1 MMNVKIQIEMFFKQK
16 TLYCTFIILVNIGTS
31 LLIVL
36 NHVIYIVRPQESS
49 CSLCSTHSW
58 PCVMQICCVCV
69 CVCGRVCRLCH
80 SLSLSPRAPSS
91 FSSRLACY
99 PLAWGGVWQRDNP
112 CRYVPL
118 TPRCSCLLRILGEL
132 GRLPLSLSLP
142 LFSSA
147 TNIPADICFPSSLQS
162 LWCLLVR
169 HIQAQGVWKW
179 FDLPLWKLHYLG
191 HSPTLRLRG
200 VMLDLQQV
208 CEEPQRH
215 WHQASLTSSDTNRN
229 CSRPEN
235 VRQIWRRT
243 RKIILVPLSFCISC
257 TKW

>member
-1 MMNVKIQIEMFFKQK
+1 MQH
-16 TLYCTFIILVNIGTS
+16 TLLTVCYANML
-31 LLIVL
+31 
-36 NHVIYIVRPQESS
+36 
-49 CSLCSTHSW
+49 
-58 PCVMQICCVCV
+58 CVCLWM
-69 CVCGRVCRLCH
+69 CVS
-80 SLSLSPRAPSS
+80 SLSLSLSLSLLVPPPP

-132 GRLPLSLSLP
+132 GRLPLSLSLCP
-142 LFSSA
+142 SFSSA

-200 VMLDLQQV
+200 VMLDLRQV
-208 CEEPQRH
+208 CEEPERH

-229 CSRPEN
+229 CSRPEK
-235 VRQIWRRT
+235 RASMWQIWRRT
-243 RKIILVPLSFCISC
+243 RKIISVPLSFCISC
-257 TKW
+257 NTRW